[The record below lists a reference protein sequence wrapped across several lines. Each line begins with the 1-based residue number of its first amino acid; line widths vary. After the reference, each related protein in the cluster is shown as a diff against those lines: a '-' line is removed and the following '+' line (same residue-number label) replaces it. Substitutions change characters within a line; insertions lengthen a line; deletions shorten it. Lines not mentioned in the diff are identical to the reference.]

1 MAHFFFV
8 CLALLAAAA
17 AAVADTTC
25 PSDMRGCNAP
35 MPFSG
40 LTASTTVPTIV
51 ASTGVTQDVK
61 DKLNEGHQ
69 VLVNFIGGA
78 TPTNAYVWEAGGED
92 AAYAG
97 MKTTL
102 CSQQEERYCTF
113 GSNVAAAQ
121 DGTGAY
127 HKGKG
132 GHGCACGQK
141 KETSAALFYIMGS
154 SDTGQFIGERG
165 IHEMCH
171 VVQMSRG
178 EYFPAWLLEGG
189 AVQMECLLQKKLS
202 WSTQTYADCFKYS
215 GGRGGIIPRFLQ
227 YYASDY
233 GKAKGLKSGELMDC
247 GGFVGTSDCLSTMAA
262 GGLSGPSLH
271 AVFYDVGAVAITWT
285 ISKARITSKKF
296 WQSNTVGEGFWNAV
310 VPFGGYDYKDG
321 HPGTCPENKG
331 WKKALLA
338 ISGHASMHKFYE
350 EFDGWAKTATESDV
364 LSILESQSDVDTAT
378 AGTFDLSTATSGSSF
393 DPCNYDSDKG
403 TALTPALTPRCS
415 GSGGG
420 GGGGGGNALTQEE
433 KCHLLT
439 TKTDAE
445 LKDAFGIDDAQIA
458 ETKRQCGLLSSS
470 GSGGGGGGGGNALTQ
485 EEKCHLLTSKTYAEL
500 KDMFGI
506 DDAQIAE
513 TKRQC
518 GVLPATTTPGPT
530 TTTPGPTTTTPQ
542 PSSSSRRAT
551 VTTVCDVLLMILFVI
566 WTALYI

>member
-17 AAVADTTC
+17 VAVADTTC

-433 KCHLLT
+433 KCHLLKT
-439 TKTDAE
+439 TPD
-445 LKDAFGIDDAQIA
+445 
-458 ETKRQCGLLSSS
+458 
-470 GSGGGGGGGGNALTQ
+470 
-485 EEKCHLLTSKTYAEL
+485 AEL

-518 GVLPATTTPGPT
+518 GVLPA